1 MEKIFLENVE
11 RFTDA
16 IRLRKNGTFIINQG
30 DYKNKEVYLTA
41 PTDAMRE
48 KLANSVDFL
57 FQLRCHALMNPIAP
71 RADLDKYADR
81 LERTIEKY
89 FTQSTPDQRMQRVM
103 GTQGPLILLM
113 CKYLLNSFQT
123 IGNLSF
129 GFPLHSI
136 MYLGGF

>member
-1 MEKIFLENVE
+1 MDTDTYIDVVVKKAGMLGIAYETVD
-11 RFTDA
+11 RFTSA

-41 PTDAMRE
+41 PTDGMRE

-57 FQLRCHALMNPIAP
+57 FQLRCHALMNPVAP

-103 GTQGPLILLM
+103 GMQGPL
-113 CKYLLNSFQT
+113 QEED
-123 IGNLSF
+123 
-129 GFPLHSI
+129 
-136 MYLGGF
+136 